1 MPTGIPLDAPKRIG
15 FLDSNYYP
23 ANESRDIAINS
34 SENLVAIGGEW
45 KNDPIVIID
54 VSDPRNPV
62 EKFNFSVDWYTRGL
76 EFINDTTLAFS
87 KGGQGLK
94 IVTIG
99 DSSNLQQKTAI
110 KANKALK

>member
-34 SENLVAIGGEW
+34 SENLVAIW
-45 KNDPIVIID
+45 KNNTDPIVIMIL
-54 VSDPRNPV
+54 VILV
-62 EKFNFSVDWYTRGL
+62 IQLVVNFSVDWYTRGL
-76 EFINDTTLAFS
+76 EFINDTTFAFG
-87 KGGQGLK
+87 KAIQGLK

-99 DSSNLQQKTAI
+99 DSSTAEVSELI
-110 KANKALK
+110 VLGTIL